1 MVVLSGKCVCSS
13 GSEQWFLMVFAYHSG
28 VDRIWSSKIIA
39 KLITIKHTHTQERR
53 QFMNI
58 LDPVLNQ
65 GFRLRGIDIAGK
77 RLDRI

>member
-1 MVVLSGKCVCSS
+1 MEFENHC
-13 GSEQWFLMVFAYHSG
+13 QTDNYQ
-28 VDRIWSSKIIA
+28 
-39 KLITIKHTHTQERR
+39 THTHTQERR